1 MLVFVRV
8 VAEHLREDGEVTTFS
23 DDLAPE
29 SVRLSVPI
37 AKTLTGAS
45 CPRCGTHSERVHST
59 YHRSLQDLSM
69 QGVAVTLRVLVRR
82 FRCENEACSRT
93 TFAESFSEIA
103 ARRAQRTRRLAAT
116 QTTVGLALGCI
127 AGARLLRELGGPT
140 SASTLL
146 RLIRR
151 APVLN
156 APTPRVLG
164 VDDWALRR
172 GHSYGTILIDH
183 ERRRPVALLDGR
195 EAATLARWLQEH
207 PGVEIITRDRAEA
220 FAQGAAL
227 GAPDAVQIADRWHLF
242 KNASDA
248 LERVLQRHR
257 AALAQ
262 SAAAVLAPSEKTAG
276 EVTSPTQ
283 PASPPEQTT
292 ERSALASARRAARQ
306 ALYDDVQR
314 LHAEGLSIYAIGER
328 LKVSRPTVRKYLRA
342 PSCPQRAPRR
352 TTIGTLSSLDTHLR
366 ARWVEGCHDA
376 KALWAELR
384 ALGYRGSVRS
394 VQRHV
399 VSWGG
404 ERRSRRQR
412 RTSSSAPSPPT
423 AKAPSPTLARWWLI
437 LRSEELSGDQRRFVD
452 DLLSRSDAVRSARDL
467 VVDFGRVLRGRDV
480 VALRPWLDAAG
491 ACPQSELRELA
502 AGVRRDMR
510 TVEAAITE
518 PWSNGPTEGQ
528 VNKLKVLK
536 RQCYGRAKLDLLE
549 RRLLAA

>member
-1 MLVFVRV
+1 
-8 VAEHLREDGEVTTFS
+8 
-23 DDLAPE
+23 
-29 SVRLSVPI
+29 
-37 AKTLTGAS
+37 
-45 CPRCGTHSERVHST
+45 
-59 YHRSLQDLSM
+59 M

-93 TFAESFSEIA
+93 TFAESFSEVA

-116 QTTVGLALGCI
+116 QTAVGLALGGL
-127 AGARLLRELGGPT
+127 AGARLLRVLGGPT

-146 RLIRR
+146 RLTRR
-151 APVLN
+151 APVPN

-164 VDDWALRR
+164 VDDWAMRR
-172 GHSYGTILIDH
+172 GHSYGTVLIDH

-227 GAPDAVQIADRWHLF
+227 GAPNAVQIADRWHLF

-257 AALAQ
+257 GALAQ
-262 SAAAVLAPSEKTAG
+262 SATAVLARSEKVAG
-276 EVTSPTQ
+276 EATSPTQ

-292 ERSALASARRAARQ
+292 VRSSLAAARRAARQ

-314 LHAEGLSIYAIGER
+314 LRAEGLSIHAISER

-342 PSCPQRAPRR
+342 PLCPQRAPRR

-366 ARWVEGCHDA
+366 ARWGEGCHDA

-384 ALGYRGSVRS
+384 TLGYRGSVRS

-399 VSWGG
+399 ASWGG
-404 ERRSRRQR
+404 ERRAGRQR
-412 RTSSSAPSPPT
+412 RSTSPAPSPPT
-423 AKAPSPTLARWWLI
+423 AKAPSPTVARWWLI

-452 DLLSRSDAVRSARDL
+452 DLVSRSDAVRSAREL
-467 VVDFGRVLRGRDV
+467 VVEFGRVLRGRDIG
-480 VALRPWLDAAG
+480 ALRPWLDVAG
-491 ACPQSELRELA
+491 RCSHGELRELA
-502 AGVRRDMR
+502 AGLRRDMR
-510 TVEAAITE
+510 AVEAAITE

-549 RRLLAA
+549 RRFLAA